1 MSPFLICLSPP
12 DRQIRQTNGRIRRT
26 DGRTG
31 RMDWSNGQ
39 TDGLI
44 GWTGELDG
52 QTDKLNKRTHRW
64 KVDRTCARTN
74 GQTDWAE
81 CTNGLDGLDT
91 RRTNGREGPDRL
103 DLTDGQYGRTGWT
116 DGGAD
121 RLDGQTDWIYGL
133 DKRLDWTDGRTK
145 GRTEKLD

>member
-26 DGRTG
+26 GGRTG

-44 GWTGELDG
+44 GWTDELDG

-64 KVDRTCARTN
+64 KVGRTCARTN

-91 RRTNGREGPDRL
+91 RWTDGREGPDRL
-103 DLTDGQYGRTGWT
+103 DWT
-116 DGGAD
+116 
-121 RLDGQTDWIYGL
+121 
-133 DKRLDWTDGRTK
+133 
-145 GRTEKLD
+145 

>member
-1 MSPFLICLSPP
+1 
-12 DRQIRQTNGRIRRT
+12 
-26 DGRTG
+26 
-31 RMDWSNGQ
+31 MDWSNGQ

-44 GWTGELDG
+44 GWTDELDG
-52 QTDKLNKRTHRW
+52 QTDKLNKRTYRW
-64 KVDRTCARTN
+64 KVGRTRPRTN

-81 CTNGLDGLDT
+81 CTNGLDRLDT
-91 RRTNGREGPDRL
+91 RWTDGREGPDRL

-133 DKRLDWTDGRTK
+133 DKRLDCMDGRV
-145 GRTEKLD
+145 